1 MNIQDALGE
10 GGYEEGRKEA
20 HVAGQADQIDL
31 VFVEDGGDL
40 AVVDFA
46 FKTLGGDCAGGNVAG
61 GGAFEARGVRFVADY
76 YGEFGVGNTSGA
88 DTIGEGFE
96 VGAAAAEENA
106 DAMGHEEK
114 T

>member
-1 MNIQDALGE
+1 M
-10 GGYEEGRKEA
+10 
-20 HVAGQADQIDL
+20 

-40 AVVDFA
+40 AIIGFA
-46 FKTLGGDCAGGNVAG
+46 FEAFGGDGATGDVAG
-61 GGAFEARGVRFVADY
+61 GGAFEAGGTGLVADY
-76 YGEFGVGNTSGA
+76 YGEFGVGDMSGG